1 MIERKKGG
9 GTLLYVSK
17 KLGQRA
23 CRPLNETTNDKHFRS
38 NVWCWVTPTNNSKK
52 MLVGSIYR
60 SPNSSRE
67 NNRLLLEQLER
78 ANDIAGENRVL
89 IMGDFNIPDIDWINM
104 DVKVGAAKID
114 RDIYKKMQDCFLYQ
128 HVTKPTRF
136 RGNSSSTLDLIFTKE
151 EEDVKNIQVLQ
162 PLGKSD
168 HGIVVGDFVCEWK
181 NKIKPR
187 KNRMYYRHCR
197 V

>member
-1 MIERKKGG
+1 
-9 GTLLYVSK
+9 
-17 KLGQRA
+17 
-23 CRPLNETTNDKHFRS
+23 
-38 NVWCWVTPTNNSKK
+38 

-114 RDIYKKMQDCFLYQ
+114 RDIYKKNARLLFI
-128 HVTKPTRF
+128 PTC
-136 RGNSSSTLDLIFTKE
+136 N
-151 EEDVKNIQVLQ
+151 
-162 PLGKSD
+162 
-168 HGIVVGDFVCEWK
+168 
-181 NKIKPR
+181 
-187 KNRMYYRHCR
+187 
-197 V
+197 

>member
-1 MIERKKGG
+1 MNVNAQSLKYKMDEFKNIVDRENPHIIRVTETWGKEWMGDAIFSLKDYNHYRDDREEKGGG
-9 GTLLYVSK
+9 GTLLYISK

-89 IMGDFNIPDIDWINM
+89 IMGDFNIPDIDWINR

-114 RDIYKKMQDCFLYQ
+114 RDVYKKMQDCFY
-128 HVTKPTRF
+128 T
-136 RGNSSSTLDLIFTKE
+136 SI
-151 EEDVKNIQVLQ
+151 
-162 PLGKSD
+162 
-168 HGIVVGDFVCEWK
+168 
-181 NKIKPR
+181 
-187 KNRMYYRHCR
+187 
-197 V
+197 